1 MPVFHLSSRC
11 TSGEARGARALQR
24 LAERLQALAE
34 RPMGAEGFEGVERE
48 VHGCFAQAEREVLG
62 EALERLDVDVP
73 HVEIEGQRH
82 HRVLRS
88 AHGYTTAAGP
98 VTVERTLYRCGRGRA
113 VVPVELRAGIVE
125 GHWTPLAA
133 RQASV
138 VVAQMTP
145 QEGEALL
152 RELGNMAPSKSSL
165 DRLPK
170 GLGVRWEAHRERF
183 EAALREAS
191 AVPEEAVSVAVS
203 LDGVMVPMKDAQRAQ
218 KRERSRAA
226 GRRAKGPAGYQ
237 EAGCATLSFYDAQGE
252 RLDTVSLARMPEP
265 KKAALKNSL
274 SAELDIA
281 LGKRPDLHV
290 VTVADGARDNW
301 RYLDALAP
309 QATAVVDFY
318 HAAEQLKA
326 GLDARYGENDAKGRA
341 QFEKLRHLLRH
352 HPQGVD
358 KVIRAL
364 AYQHAKFP
372 RRRRIGEVLRYFRG
386 NRHRMR
392 YTDTEARNLPIG
404 SGVVEAACKTLVT
417 QRLKRSGMRWR
428 HAGGQAIL
436 TLRALLQSARFDR
449 AWALLSDTY
458 RQEVNIPDN
467 VLAFPCKQAA

>member
-73 HVEIEGQRH
+73 HVEMEGQRH

-113 VVPVELRAGIVE
+113 VVPVELRAGMVE

-133 RQASV
+133 RQASR

-165 DRLPK
+165 DPLPK
-170 GLGVRWEAHRERF
+170 GLGARWEAHRERF
-183 EAALREAS
+183 ETALREAS

-226 GRRAKGPAGYQ
+226 GRRAKGPAGYSAR
-237 EAGCATLSFYDAQGE
+237 EAPAPKAHRRG
-252 RLDTVSLARMPEP
+252 LAILPRQPLPHALRRHRGPEP
-265 KKAALKNSL
+265 AHRLRRRRR
-274 SAELDIA
+274 
-281 LGKRPDLHV
+281 RPQNAGHPTPQTL
-290 VTVADGARDNW
+290 RN
-301 RYLDALAP
+301 ALAP
-309 QATAVVDFY
+309 RRRAGNTDPPCTATKYLLRSSLGVA
-318 HAAEQLKA
+318 
-326 GLDARYGENDAKGRA
+326 
-341 QFEKLRHLLRH
+341 LRHLSSRSQNLR
-352 HPQGVD
+352 Q
-358 KVIRAL
+358 RARVSQQMDRVT
-364 AYQHAKFP
+364 YQFRIYTQTSCASP
-372 RRRRIGEVLRYFRG
+372 RGT
-386 NRHRMR
+386 NR
-392 YTDTEARNLPIG
+392 A
-404 SGVVEAACKTLVT
+404 
-417 QRLKRSGMRWR
+417 
-428 HAGGQAIL
+428 
-436 TLRALLQSARFDR
+436 
-449 AWALLSDTY
+449 
-458 RQEVNIPDN
+458 
-467 VLAFPCKQAA
+467 